1 MHLPPSWPFLH
12 VCCWLRIWR
21 GDWIGLALK
30 GSEPLELINTGR
42 SFSSP
47 SLKRWGK
54 VLGRQSEWLYRLGT
68 GPGLEFRFFESPVC
82 SNSLSFFHLL
92 PPSTNRS
99 KLNSLV
105 VFLYCCLFENKKI
118 KDPCSQV
125 ILYITTFKMTLGTWK
140 PLMRTNCC

>member
-1 MHLPPSWPFLH
+1 MQLPPSWPPFH

-21 GDWIGLALK
+21 GDWTGLALE
-30 GSEPLELINTGR
+30 GSELLELMNTGR

-47 SLKRWGK
+47 SLKRWEK
-54 VLGRQSEWLYRLGT
+54 DLGWQGEWLYRLGT
-68 GPGLEFRFFESPVC
+68 GPGLEFRFFESSLCSNPLSCFHPLPPSVNRSK
-82 SNSLSFFHLL
+82 SNSL
-92 PPSTNRS
+92 T
-99 KLNSLV
+99 

-125 ILYITTFKMTLGTWK
+125 ILYISTFKMTLGTCK